1 MSTGMLRSLK
11 CWGQRV
17 LQRSFLQLKPLKKV
31 TTAIFIVLHF
41 LYGDKVYPVLA
52 AEIAVN
58 NFVLA
63 AENIPVTILRFK
75 TLLCIIV
82 IGTVTV
88 IDDAEKFTSEM
99 HDPYTCSRYLQERT
113 TQKYL
118 QRAPVWS
125 RPNTLRRLSQKCFY
139 NSRVLERS

>member
-1 MSTGMLRSLK
+1 MLRSLK

-88 IDDAEKFTSEM
+88 IIIEVTIIIDPKEAEVISLSLLPLPLGQNLIRVIITIT
-99 HDPYTCSRYLQERT
+99 DPVGINHLMRKLVV
-113 TQKYL
+113 K
-118 QRAPVWS
+118 ADKD
-125 RPNTLRRLSQKCFY
+125 N
-139 NSRVLERS
+139 

>member
-1 MSTGMLRSLK
+1 MLRSLK

-58 NFVLA
+58 NFVIA

-88 IDDAEKFTSEM
+88 IIIEVTIIIDPMEAEVTSLSLLPLPLGQNLIRVIITIT
-99 HDPYTCSRYLQERT
+99 DPVGINHPMRKLVV
-113 TQKYL
+113 K
-118 QRAPVWS
+118 AD
-125 RPNTLRRLSQKCFY
+125 KDK
-139 NSRVLERS
+139 

>member
-1 MSTGMLRSLK
+1 M
-11 CWGQRV
+11 
-17 LQRSFLQLKPLKKV
+17 KPLKKV

-88 IDDAEKFTSEM
+88 IIIEVTIIIDPMEAEVTSLSLLPLPLGQNLIRVIITIT
-99 HDPYTCSRYLQERT
+99 DPMGINQ
-113 TQKYL
+113 
-118 QRAPVWS
+118 
-125 RPNTLRRLSQKCFY
+125 
-139 NSRVLERS
+139 LEKISC

>member
-1 MSTGMLRSLK
+1 MLRSLK

-31 TTAIFIVLHF
+31 TTAIFIVFHF

-88 IDDAEKFTSEM
+88 IIIEVTIIIDPMEAEVTSLSLLPLPLGQNLIRVIITIT
-99 HDPYTCSRYLQERT
+99 DPVGINHLMRKLVV
-113 TQKYL
+113 K
-118 QRAPVWS
+118 ADKD
-125 RPNTLRRLSQKCFY
+125 N
-139 NSRVLERS
+139 

>member
-1 MSTGMLRSLK
+1 MLRSLK

-88 IDDAEKFTSEM
+88 IIIEVTIIIDPMEAEVISLSLLPLPLGQNLIRVIITIT
-99 HDPYTCSRYLQERT
+99 DPVGINHLMRKLVV
-113 TQKYL
+113 K
-118 QRAPVWS
+118 ADKD
-125 RPNTLRRLSQKCFY
+125 N
-139 NSRVLERS
+139 

>member
-1 MSTGMLRSLK
+1 MLRSLK

-75 TLLCIIV
+75 TSLCIIV

-88 IDDAEKFTSEM
+88 IIIEVTIIIDPMEAEVTSFSLLPLPLGQNLIRVIITIT
-99 HDPYTCSRYLQERT
+99 DPVGINHLMRKLVV
-113 TQKYL
+113 K
-118 QRAPVWS
+118 ADKD
-125 RPNTLRRLSQKCFY
+125 N
-139 NSRVLERS
+139 

>member
-1 MSTGMLRSLK
+1 MLRSLK

-88 IDDAEKFTSEM
+88 IIIEVTIIIDPMEAEVTSLSLLPLPLGQNLIRVIITKT
-99 HDPYTCSRYLQERT
+99 DPVGINHLMRKLVV
-113 TQKYL
+113 K
-118 QRAPVWS
+118 ADKD
-125 RPNTLRRLSQKCFY
+125 N
-139 NSRVLERS
+139 

>member
-1 MSTGMLRSLK
+1 M
-11 CWGQRV
+11 
-17 LQRSFLQLKPLKKV
+17 KPLKKV
-31 TTAIFIVLHF
+31 TTAIFIVFHF

-88 IDDAEKFTSEM
+88 IIIEVTIIIDPMEAEVTSLSLLPLPLGQNLIRVIRTIT
-99 HDPYTCSRYLQERT
+99 DPVGINHLMRKLVV
-113 TQKYL
+113 K
-118 QRAPVWS
+118 ADKD
-125 RPNTLRRLSQKCFY
+125 N
-139 NSRVLERS
+139 

>member
-1 MSTGMLRSLK
+1 MLRSLK

-88 IDDAEKFTSEM
+88 IIIEVTIIIDPMEAEVTSLSLLPLPLGQNLIRVIITIT
-99 HDPYTCSRYLQERT
+99 DPVGINHLMRKLVV
-113 TQKYL
+113 K
-118 QRAPVWS
+118 ADKD
-125 RPNTLRRLSQKCFY
+125 N
-139 NSRVLERS
+139 

>member
-1 MSTGMLRSLK
+1 MLRSLK

-58 NFVLA
+58 NFVIA

-88 IDDAEKFTSEM
+88 IIIEVTIIIDPMEAEVTSLSLLPLPLGQNLIRVIITIT
-99 HDPYTCSRYLQERT
+99 DPVGINHLMRKLVV
-113 TQKYL
+113 K
-118 QRAPVWS
+118 ADKD
-125 RPNTLRRLSQKCFY
+125 N
-139 NSRVLERS
+139 

>member
-1 MSTGMLRSLK
+1 MLRSLK

-17 LQRSFLQLKPLKKV
+17 LQRPFLQLKPLKKV

-88 IDDAEKFTSEM
+88 IIIEVTIIIDPMEAEVTSLSLLPLPLGQNLIRVIRTIT
-99 HDPYTCSRYLQERT
+99 DPVGINHPMRKLVV
-113 TQKYL
+113 K
-118 QRAPVWS
+118 ADKD
-125 RPNTLRRLSQKCFY
+125 N
-139 NSRVLERS
+139 

>member
-1 MSTGMLRSLK
+1 MLRSLK

-88 IDDAEKFTSEM
+88 IIIEVTIIIDPMEAEVTSLSLLPLPLGKNLIRVIITIT
-99 HDPYTCSRYLQERT
+99 DPVGINHPMRKLVV
-113 TQKYL
+113 K
-118 QRAPVWS
+118 ADKD
-125 RPNTLRRLSQKCFY
+125 N
-139 NSRVLERS
+139 

>member
-1 MSTGMLRSLK
+1 MLRSLK

-88 IDDAEKFTSEM
+88 IIIEVTIIIDPMEAEVTSLSLL
-99 HDPYTCSRYLQERT
+99 PSRWAKT
-113 TQKYL
+113 
-118 QRAPVWS
+118 
-125 RPNTLRRLSQKCFY
+125 
-139 NSRVLERS
+139 

>member
-1 MSTGMLRSLK
+1 MLRSLK

-88 IDDAEKFTSEM
+88 IIIEVTIIIDPMEAEVISLSLLPLPLGQNLIRVIITIT
-99 HDPYTCSRYLQERT
+99 DPVGINHPMRKLVV
-113 TQKYL
+113 K
-118 QRAPVWS
+118 ADKD
-125 RPNTLRRLSQKCFY
+125 N
-139 NSRVLERS
+139 

>member
-1 MSTGMLRSLK
+1 MLRSLK

-52 AEIAVN
+52 AETAVN

-88 IDDAEKFTSEM
+88 IIIEVTIIIDPMEAEVISLSLLPLPLGQNLIRVIITIT
-99 HDPYTCSRYLQERT
+99 DPVGINHPMRKLVV
-113 TQKYL
+113 K
-118 QRAPVWS
+118 ADKD
-125 RPNTLRRLSQKCFY
+125 N
-139 NSRVLERS
+139 

>member
-1 MSTGMLRSLK
+1 MLRSLK

-88 IDDAEKFTSEM
+88 IIIEVTIIIDPMEAEVTSLSLLPLPLGQNLIRVIITIT
-99 HDPYTCSRYLQERT
+99 DPVGINHPMRKLVV
-113 TQKYL
+113 K
-118 QRAPVWS
+118 ADKD
-125 RPNTLRRLSQKCFY
+125 N
-139 NSRVLERS
+139 